1 MAKYPTGVENHGGS
15 LRLWF
20 IYRGERVREN
30 LGVPDTPKNRKVAGE
45 LRTSICYA
53 IRTGNFDYASQFPNS
68 PRAKANN
75 EQKLKTSISEMASKW
90 LALKQTDL
98 AKNTHMRY
106 TSYIKMC
113 LRILDDQ
120 KPVSALTNE
129 DLMDLRHE
137 LLTGYQIIG
146 KTLERSHKKGRTVRT
161 VNGYMAVM
169 KEMLKFAERNG
180 YTNGSVLSD
189 IKPLRK
195 SKSEPDPLTKEE
207 FIRLLEV
214 TTHEQIRNLWI
225 LAVSTGMRHG
235 EICALAW
242 EDVDTVNWTIKVSRN
257 LAISDHFSPP
267 KTESGIRTI
276 ILTHPAINAL
286 KSQLQFTRMQTQH
299 EVVINLR
306 EYGKQRI
313 DLCTFVFNPSVSG
326 RYPTKSICYIP
337 GSIAASW
344 NHHLRRAG
352 IRHRKSYESRHTFA
366 CWALSAGANPSF
378 IANQMGHTNAQM
390 VFNVYG
396 KWMAEKND
404 DQIAILNSNFDLNVP
419 SVPHMKVA
427 GI

>member
-1 MAKYPTGVENHGGS
+1 MSKYPTGVENHGGS

-20 IYRGERVREN
+20 MYQGERVRES
-30 LGVPDTPKNRKVAGE
+30 LGVPDTLKNRKIAGE

-53 IRTGNFDYASQFPNS
+53 IRTGNFDYSAQFPNS
-68 PRAKANN
+68 PRAQVNN
-75 EQKLKTSISEMASKW
+75 DSKLKTSVSEFANKW
-90 LALKQTDL
+90 LSLKQTVL

-106 TSYIKMC
+106 TSYVKMC
-113 LRILDDQ
+113 LRILDDE
-120 KPVSALTNE
+120 KPISSLTHE
-129 DLMDLRHE
+129 DLMSLRHE
-137 LLTGYQIIG
+137 LLTGYQLIG

-169 KEMLKFAERNG
+169 LEMLKFAERNG
-180 YTNGSVLSD
+180 YTNGSVISD
-189 IKPLRK
+189 IRPLRK

-207 FIRLLEV
+207 FMRLLEA
-214 TTHEQIRNLWI
+214 TNHQQIRNLWV

-242 EDVDTVNWTIKVSRN
+242 EDVDTISWTIKVNRN

-276 ILTHPAINAL
+276 NLTQPAIEAL
-286 KSQLQFTRMQTQH
+286 KSQMQFTRMKEQNDIIVH
-299 EVVINLR
+299 LR
-306 EYGKQRI
+306 EYGKQRS
-313 DLCTFVFNPSVSG
+313 DSCTFVFNPNVSA
-326 RYPTKSICYIP
+326 RYPSKSICYIP
-337 GSIAASW
+337 GSIASSW
-344 NHHLRRAG
+344 NHLLKRAG
-352 IRHRKSYESRHTFA
+352 IRHRKAYESRHTFA

-396 KWMAEKND
+396 KWMSEQNG
-404 DQIAILNSNFDLNVP
+404 DQLAILNTNFDFNAP
-419 SVPHMKVA
+419 QMPHKKVA

>member
-1 MAKYPTGVENHGGS
+1 MSKYPTGVENHGGS

-20 IYRGERVREN
+20 MYQGERVRES
-30 LGVPDTPKNRKVAGE
+30 LGVPDTPKNRKIAGE

-53 IRTGNFDYASQFPNS
+53 IRTGTFDYTAQFPNS
-68 PRAKANN
+68 PRAQVNDDRKI
-75 EQKLKTSISEMASKW
+75 KTSVSELAYKW
-90 LALKQTDL
+90 LALKQTVL

-106 TSYIKMC
+106 TSYVKMC
-113 LRILDDQ
+113 LRILDDEM
-120 KPVSALTNE
+120 PISALTHE
-129 DLMDLRHE
+129 DLMSLRHE
-137 LLTGYQIIG
+137 LLTGYQLIG

-169 KEMLKFAERNG
+169 LEMLKFAERNG
-180 YTNGSVLSD
+180 YTNGSVISD
-189 IKPLRK
+189 IRPLRK

-207 FIRLLEV
+207 FVRLLEV
-214 TTHEQIRNLWI
+214 TNHQQTRNLWV

-242 EDVDTVNWTIKVSRN
+242 EDVDTVSWTIKVNRN

-276 ILTHPAINAL
+276 NLTQPAIEAL
-286 KSQLQFTRMQTQH
+286 KSQMQFTRMKEQH
-299 EVVINLR
+299 EIVVHLR
-306 EYGKQRI
+306 EYGKQRT
-313 DLCTFVFNPSVSG
+313 DLCTFVFNPNVSA
-326 RYPTKSICYIP
+326 RYPSKSICYIP
-337 GSIAASW
+337 GSIASSW
-344 NHHLRRAG
+344 NHLLKRAG
-352 IRHRKSYESRHTFA
+352 IRHRKAYESRHTFA

-396 KWMAEKND
+396 KWMSEQNG
-404 DQIAILNSNFDLNVP
+404 DQVALLNTNFDFNAP
-419 SVPHMKVA
+419 QMPHNEVA

>member
-1 MAKYPTGVENHGGS
+1 MSKYPTGVENHGGS

-20 IYRGERVREN
+20 MYHGERVRES
-30 LGVPDTPKNRKVAGE
+30 LGVPDTPKNRKIAGE

-53 IRTGNFDYASQFPNS
+53 IRTGTFDYNAQFPNS
-68 PRAKANN
+68 PRAKVKDDR
-75 EQKLKTSISEMASKW
+75 KLKTSVSELAYKW
-90 LALKQTDL
+90 LALKQTVL

-106 TSYIKMC
+106 TSYVKMC
-113 LRILDDQ
+113 LRILDDEM
-120 KPVSALTNE
+120 PISSLTHE
-129 DLMDLRHE
+129 DLMSLRHE
-137 LLTGYQIIG
+137 LLTGYQLIG

-169 KEMLKFAERNG
+169 LEMLKFAERNG
-180 YTNGSVLSD
+180 YTNGSVISD
-189 IKPLRK
+189 IRPLRK

-207 FIRLLEV
+207 FVRLLEA
-214 TTHEQIRNLWI
+214 TNHQQTRNLWV

-242 EDVDTVNWTIKVSRN
+242 EDVDTVNWTIKVNRN

-276 ILTHPAINAL
+276 NLTQPAIEAL
-286 KSQLQFTRMQTQH
+286 KSQMQFTRMKEQH
-299 EVVINLR
+299 EIVVHLR
-306 EYGKQRI
+306 EYGKQRT
-313 DLCTFVFNPSVSG
+313 DLCTFVFNPNVSA
-326 RYPTKSICYIP
+326 RYPSKSICYIP
-337 GSIAASW
+337 GSIASSW
-344 NHHLRRAG
+344 NHLLKRAG
-352 IRHRKSYESRHTFA
+352 IRHRKAYESRHTFA

-396 KWMAEKND
+396 KWMSEQNG
-404 DQIAILNSNFDLNVP
+404 DQVALLNTNFDFNAP
-419 SVPHMKVA
+419 QMPHNKVA

>member
-1 MAKYPTGVENHGGS
+1 MSKYPTGVENHGGS

-20 IYRGERVREN
+20 MYQGERVRES
-30 LGVPDTPKNRKVAGE
+30 LGVPDTPKNRKIAGE

-53 IRTGNFDYASQFPNS
+53 IRTGTFDYNAQFPNS
-68 PRAKANN
+68 PRAKVKDDR
-75 EQKLKTSISEMASKW
+75 KLKTSVSELAYKW
-90 LALKQTDL
+90 LALKQTVL

-106 TSYIKMC
+106 TSYVKMC
-113 LRILDDQ
+113 LRILDDEM
-120 KPVSALTNE
+120 PISSLTHE
-129 DLMDLRHE
+129 DLMSLRHE
-137 LLTGYQIIG
+137 LLTGYQLIG

-169 KEMLKFAERNG
+169 LEMLKFAERNG
-180 YTNGSVLSD
+180 YTNGSVISD
-189 IKPLRK
+189 IRPLRK

-207 FIRLLEV
+207 FVRLLEA
-214 TTHEQIRNLWI
+214 TNHQQTRNLWV

-242 EDVDTVNWTIKVSRN
+242 EDVDTVNWTVKVNRN

-276 ILTHPAINAL
+276 NLTQSAIEAL
-286 KSQLQFTRMQTQH
+286 KSQMQFTRMKEQH
-299 EVVINLR
+299 EIVVHLR
-306 EYGKQRI
+306 EYGKQRT
-313 DLCTFVFNPSVSG
+313 DLCTFVFNPNVSA
-326 RYPTKSICYIP
+326 RYPSKSICYIP
-337 GSIAASW
+337 GSIASSW
-344 NHHLRRAG
+344 NHLLKRAG
-352 IRHRKSYESRHTFA
+352 IRHRKAYESRHTFA

-396 KWMAEKND
+396 KWMSEQNG
-404 DQIAILNSNFDLNVP
+404 DQVALLNTNFDFNAP
-419 SVPHMKVA
+419 QMPHNKAA

>member
-1 MAKYPTGVENHGGS
+1 MSKYPTGVENHGGS

-20 IYRGERVREN
+20 IYQGERVRES
-30 LGVPDTPKNRKVAGE
+30 LGVPDTPKNRKIAGE

-53 IRTGNFDYASQFPNS
+53 IRTGTFDYTAQFPNS
-68 PRAKANN
+68 PRAQVNDDRKI
-75 EQKLKTSISEMASKW
+75 KTSVSELAYKW
-90 LALKQTDL
+90 LALKQTVL

-106 TSYIKMC
+106 TSYVKMC
-113 LRILDDQ
+113 LRILDDEM
-120 KPVSALTNE
+120 PISALTHE
-129 DLMDLRHE
+129 DLMSLRHE
-137 LLTGYQIIG
+137 LLTGYQLIG

-169 KEMLKFAERNG
+169 LEMLKFAERNG
-180 YTNGSVLSD
+180 YTNGSVISD
-189 IKPLRK
+189 IRPLRK

-207 FIRLLEV
+207 FVRLLEV
-214 TTHEQIRNLWI
+214 TNHQQTRNLWV

-242 EDVDTVNWTIKVSRN
+242 EDVDTVNWTIKVNRN

-276 ILTHPAINAL
+276 NLTQPAIEAL
-286 KSQLQFTRMQTQH
+286 KSQMQFTRMKEQH
-299 EVVINLR
+299 EIVVHLR
-306 EYGKQRI
+306 EYGKQRT
-313 DLCTFVFNPSVSG
+313 DECTFVFNPNVSG
-326 RYPTKSICYIP
+326 RYPSKSICYIP
-337 GSIAASW
+337 GSIASSW
-344 NHHLRRAG
+344 NHLLKRAG
-352 IRHRKSYESRHTFA
+352 IRHRKAYESRHTFA

-396 KWMAEKND
+396 KWMSEQNG
-404 DQIAILNSNFDLNVP
+404 DQVDLLNTNFVFNAP
-419 SVPHMKVA
+419 QMPHNKVA

>member
-1 MAKYPTGVENHGGS
+1 MSKYPTGVENHGGS

-20 IYRGERVREN
+20 MYQGERVRES
-30 LGVPDTPKNRKVAGE
+30 LGVPDTPKNRKIAGE

-53 IRTGNFDYASQFPNS
+53 IRTGTFDYTAQFPNS
-68 PRAKANN
+68 PRAQVNDDR
-75 EQKLKTSISEMASKW
+75 KLKTTVSELAYKW
-90 LALKQTDL
+90 LALKQTVL

-106 TSYIKMC
+106 TSYVKMC
-113 LRILDDQ
+113 LRILDDE
-120 KPVSALTNE
+120 KPISALTLE
-129 DLMDLRHE
+129 DLMSLRHE
-137 LLTGYQIIG
+137 LLTGYQLIG

-169 KEMLKFAERNG
+169 IEMLKFAERNG
-180 YTNGSVLSD
+180 YTNGSVISD
-189 IKPLRK
+189 IRPLRK

-207 FIRLLEV
+207 FMRLLEA
-214 TTHEQIRNLWI
+214 TNHQQIRNIWV

-242 EDVDTVNWTIKVSRN
+242 EDVDTVNWTIKVNRN

-276 ILTHPAINAL
+276 NLTQPAIEAL
-286 KSQLQFTRMQTQH
+286 KIQMQFTRMKEQH
-299 EVVINLR
+299 EIVVHLR
-306 EYGKQRI
+306 EYGKQRT
-313 DLCTFVFNPSVSG
+313 DFCTFVFNPNVSA
-326 RYPTKSICYIP
+326 RYPSKSICYIP

-344 NHHLRRAG
+344 NHLLKRAG
-352 IRHRKSYESRHTFA
+352 IRHRKAYESRHTFA

-396 KWMAEKND
+396 KWMSEQNG
-404 DQIAILNSNFDLNVP
+404 DQVALLNTNFDFNAP
-419 SVPHMKVA
+419 QMPHNKVA